1 MEVACLARILRRAK
15 RWHLIAGELRP
26 LPERRDIG
34 RVLTPEQK
42 AMRLTTASR
51 RPEWQVAYLATFT
64 ISSGTRSSAS
74 FLLDLSQTLF
84 AQFNQLTLR
93 VLIVRIQLDRPRI
106 CHTRILDIV
115 RRLVTISKAVP
126 RIRGI
131 GISLCIQFEQHDG

>member
-1 MEVACLARILRRAK
+1 MPNTVCPVYKWRRGGQK
-15 RWHLIAGELRP
+15 RP
-26 LPERRDIG
+26 
-34 RVLTPEQK
+34 VLSYGDAQ
-42 AMRLTTASR
+42 
-51 RPEWQVAYLATFT
+51 
-64 ISSGTRSSAS
+64 
-74 FLLDLSQTLF
+74 LF

-131 GISLCIQFEQHDG
+131 GISLCVQFEQHDG

>member
-1 MEVACLARILRRAK
+1 M
-15 RWHLIAGELRP
+15 
-26 LPERRDIG
+26 
-34 RVLTPEQK
+34 
-42 AMRLTTASR
+42 
-51 RPEWQVAYLATFT
+51 
-64 ISSGTRSSAS
+64 
-74 FLLDLSQTLF
+74 LF